1 MSKALVIIVVVVVV
15 LASLLMLVSQQI
27 DQYGKYHNK
36 KLKHSLLDFHHFVAT
51 CDVTEPNM
59 YVVGI
64 RLRHERASR
73 NMNNPEVC
81 NKINEIALLYEERF
95 RKLLQERD
103 DEAITKTVYGEAGV

>member
-1 MSKALVIIVVVVVV
+1 MSKVLVIIVVVVIV

-36 KLKHSLLDFHHFVAT
+36 KQMHSLLDFHHFVAT

-59 YVVGI
+59 YVIGI
-64 RLRHERASR
+64 RLRHERS
-73 NMNNPEVC
+73 NKHMSDSNG

-103 DEAITKTVYGEAGV
+103 DEAITKTVHGKERV